1 MRRRIVI
8 FPAQIGK
15 ISIFNRPGGFAK
27 GCKSGAGGHNDTAFR
42 LNFRFLSSL
51 AIFIIIW

>member
-1 MRRRIVI
+1 MRRRIVV

-27 GCKSGAGGHNDTAFR
+27 RAKAAQAVITTLLFD
-42 LNFRFLSSL
+42 
-51 AIFIIIW
+51 